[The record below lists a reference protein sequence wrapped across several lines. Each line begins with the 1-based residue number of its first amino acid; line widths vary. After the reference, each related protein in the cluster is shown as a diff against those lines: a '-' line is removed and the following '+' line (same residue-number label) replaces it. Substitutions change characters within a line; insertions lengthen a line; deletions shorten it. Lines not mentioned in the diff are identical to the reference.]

1 MAEPEAHRAAA
12 RESGGEDSRGIRA
25 GNGSFTAGAAARLR
39 ASGPLG
45 WAVFGLGVVAAILLV
60 AAELSNLRHT
70 TVITASCHDLAGP
83 DADKCSRTGGQQH
96 SYALILL
103 AVLMLVMTWGAVVGR
118 ARAAALAMIAI
129 GAAVLVIAFAFD
141 RPDTHKVGVL
151 AEDFSGAKE
160 HPGAAIPLEIAGG
173 AVAIAGGL
181 LGLLRRRREP
191 ED

>member
-1 MAEPEAHRAAA
+1 MAEPEARRASAA
-12 RESGGEDSRGIRA
+12 ESRGEDSRGIRPA
-25 GNGSFTAGAAARLR
+25 NGSFAAAAAARLR

-103 AVLMLVMTWGAVVGR
+103 ALLLLVMTWGAVVGR

-129 GAAVLVIAFAFD
+129 GAAVLVIAIAND
-141 RPDTHKVGVL
+141 LPDTRKVGVL
-151 AEDFSGAKE
+151 SEDFSGAKE
-160 HPGAAIPLEIAGG
+160 HPGKAIPLEIAGG
-173 AVAIAGGL
+173 AAAIAGGL
-181 LGLLRRRREP
+181 LGLMRRRREP
-191 ED
+191 DG

>member
-1 MAEPEAHRAAA
+1 MAEPEARRASAA
-12 RESGGEDSRGIRA
+12 ESRGEDSRGIRPA
-25 GNGSFTAGAAARLR
+25 NGSFAAAAAARLR

-103 AVLMLVMTWGAVVGR
+103 ALLLLVMTWGAVVGR

-129 GAAVLVIAFAFD
+129 GAAVLVIAIAND
-141 RPDTHKVGVL
+141 LPDTRKGQ
-151 AEDFSGAKE
+151 AWACFPRTSRERRNTRGRRSRSRSRAAPRRSRAGCSG
-160 HPGAAIPLEIAGG
+160 
-173 AVAIAGGL
+173 
-181 LGLLRRRREP
+181 
-191 ED
+191 